1 MGGQGRTLDLHGGET
16 AGLAIVAGGVVVI
29 ILGWIAHSRALRAI
43 GFLAAAAGSGLYAR
57 TKIGERSEK
66 IDAAESHIRSKLDD
80 LDPIGK
86 AEDIVEL
93 TEPPE

>member
-1 MGGQGRTLDLHGGET
+1 VDEQGRTLDLHDGET

-29 ILGWIAHSRALRAI
+29 VLGWIAHSRVLRVG

-57 TKIGERSEK
+57 TKIAERSEK
-66 IDAAESHIRSKLDD
+66 IDAAESHIRSELDD

-86 AEDIVEL
+86 AEVIAKL
-93 TEPPE
+93 TQPPE